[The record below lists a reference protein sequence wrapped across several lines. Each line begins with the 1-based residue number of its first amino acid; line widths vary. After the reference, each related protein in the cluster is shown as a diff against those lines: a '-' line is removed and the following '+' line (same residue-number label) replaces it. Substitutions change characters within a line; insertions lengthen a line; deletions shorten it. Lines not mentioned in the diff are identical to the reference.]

1 MKIHETEPDQ
11 IVTLQLI
18 MKIHPIVC
26 LVCSFIFVSV
36 ARADVSD
43 AVNLDQGWRLWLDP
57 KAAWQD
63 DTLYLPEDVKLKNLP
78 VNPPTGGWAVLND
91 QAGIGVS
98 LPATVEEYYFN
109 KPPARTTAST
119 SPSDIVAADG
129 YYQGVSWWYRPFTP
143 PALRPGERLVFYFPA
158 GRLRSEVYVNGKLAG
173 YSIISEAPFTADATD
188 AIKPG
193 EKNLLAVRIT
203 NPGGRLDWMDFI
215 PMTWGQYTLPATH
228 AFGGLAGGV
237 EMQVRAP
244 VSVSDFAVFNKPDP
258 RSVHIQAEIS
268 STGPAYDGPVE
279 FSIARDRDVVFIKI
293 KNVQVPP
300 DGTITTSID
309 ATVTNA
315 RLWGIDQPN
324 LYQAAATLPEL
335 AHSDRCAT
343 FGFRWVGVKGLGT
356 NAMLYLNGCRIV
368 PRSSISWGFW
378 APNGIFPDE
387 AAVGRE
393 ISAMKAIGLD
403 SLQNHR
409 HMPKAVEINGF
420 DRAGFLLYCEAGGG
434 VFTFQGAQSE
444 PPDTSVQANYDGK
457 PVELDFLNRYQLD
470 KELAMIRAYR
480 SNPCISLWTL
490 QNETDPGVN
499 NPRMRYALEQMREAD
514 PSRIVLLKSGVS
526 PRGQVWS
533 LPYSH
538 TWMKDDG
545 IGYSGWWDEHTAMDS
560 PGVWTEAM
568 YKSPDDYKYHAGNK
582 REIVVWGEMATG
594 ASPDDHTAIVNW
606 YQAHHP
612 SGYDLAVHQAI
623 LAAYEKFLDD
633 HHFRSAFPTAEML
646 FRQAGAKHYFSA
658 AHLLENA
665 RICNAV
671 DYIVLSGWESTTI
684 DDHSGLVDS
693 LRQLKA
699 DPTLIHQA
707 AQPEVLVIR
716 PRRDVIATGD
726 TAVVDVHQIN
736 EKSLT
741 GTWRLTVTASLA
753 GRKPLFHAE
762 YPVEL
767 IGGETFGQL
776 LKQDIQF
783 KVDQP
788 GLVTIHAALSP
799 KAGGPPVL
807 ERDEPLL
814 VIDPQP
820 TALKGTIACCGESD
834 ELIAAIKRQFNADAV
849 PFSPK
854 LGKVAT
860 ILLATSVG
868 APEGWQPSYTDAAV
882 ANTDDPEL
890 YKHQMWGQ
898 AGLIHTWRGLM
909 PGKITVK
916 LYLDDGY
923 MGGPGQRVF
932 DVAIN
937 DTMVAKDLDIFARA
951 SGKDRALVETFEAD
965 APEGTIRLSVPHVT
979 SDHATLAAVELRDS
993 SGQVVRAVFRDEPY
1007 TDPAGNVWTPI
1018 AQQEDDYWKPDLS
1031 AAIERARRDGTRVVL
1046 LTTGGGDAEQMAAFL
1061 AKQGLVTYSGP
1072 VGASG
1077 PSWMG
1082 FWFFGRKHWLLAGL
1096 PSNCVLDW
1104 PYQIN
1109 SGDGLMLSGY
1119 GVESVIGYGKDHDP
1133 NVGVAAAIV
1142 RCGQGQIVLLAL
1154 PGLRDSFVSGASGKF
1169 QPVTAKRLM
1178 FNALNQ

>member
-1 MKIHETEPDQ
+1 MVKTLFVVC
-11 IVTLQLI
+11 IVFPLLFI
-18 MKIHPIVC
+18 
-26 LVCSFIFVSV
+26 SF
-36 ARADVSD
+36 ARAEVSD
-43 AVNLDQGWRLWLDP
+43 ATNLDQGWRLWLDP

-63 DTLYLPEDVKLKNLP
+63 DDLYLPEDVNLTNLP
-78 VNPPTGGWAVLND
+78 VNPPTGRWAVLND
-91 QAGIGVS
+91 QAGMGVS

-109 KPPARTTAST
+109 QAPARTAAST

-143 PALRPGERLVFYFPA
+143 PALRPGERLVFYFPGA
-158 GRLRSEVYVNGKLAG
+158 RLRAEVYVNGKLVG
-173 YSIISEAPFTADATD
+173 YNIISEAPFTADATS

-193 EKNLLAVRIT
+193 KKNLLAVRIT
-203 NPGGRLDWMDFI
+203 NPGGRLDWMDFLT
-215 PMTWGQYTLPATH
+215 MTWGKYTLPATH

-244 VSVSDFAVFNKPDP
+244 VSVSDLAVFNKPDP
-258 RSVHIQAEIS
+258 RSVRVQAEIS
-268 STGPAYDGPVE
+268 STGQAYDGPVN
-279 FSIARDRDVVFIKI
+279 FSIARDRNVVFKQSI
-293 KNVQVPP
+293 NVDIPP
-300 DGTITTSID
+300 GGTITTSID
-309 ATVTNA
+309 ATVTNS
-315 RLWGIDQPN
+315 RLWDIDQPN
-324 LYQAAATLPEL
+324 LYQASATLPAV
-335 AHSDRCAT
+335 AHSDRSTT
-343 FGFRWVGVKGLGT
+343 FGFRWLEVKGLRT
-356 NAMLYLNGCRIV
+356 DAKLYLNGRRIV

-387 AAVGRE
+387 AAAGRE
-393 ISAMKAIGLD
+393 IAAMKALGLD

-409 HMPKAVEINGF
+409 HMPKAVVLDAF
-420 DRAGFLLYCEAGGG
+420 DRVGFLRYCEAGGG
-434 VFTFQGAQSE
+434 VHTFQDAQSE
-444 PPDTSVQANYDGK
+444 PPHTSVQVTYDGK

-470 KELAMIRAYR
+470 KELGMIRAFR
-480 SNPCISLWTL
+480 SHPCVSLWTL
-490 QNETDPGVN
+490 QNETDPDVN
-499 NPRMRYALEQMREAD
+499 NPRMRYALEEMREAD

-526 PRGQVWS
+526 PGGQVWS

-545 IGYSGWWDEHTAMDS
+545 NDYSGWWDEHTAMDS
-560 PGVWTEAM
+560 PGVWVDAM
-568 YKSPDDYKYHAGNK
+568 YKSPDDYKYYTDNRK
-582 REIVVWGEMATG
+582 EIVTWGEMATG
-594 ASPDDHTAIVNW
+594 ASPDDHAAIVGW
-606 YQAHHP
+606 YKAHHQT
-612 SGYDLAVHQAI
+612 GYDLSAHETI
-623 LAAYEKFLDD
+623 LAAYNKFLDD
-633 HHFRSAFPTAEML
+633 HQFRPAFPTAETL
-646 FRQAGAKHYFSA
+646 FREAGAKHYFSA

-665 RICNAV
+665 RMCNAV

-707 AQPEVLVIR
+707 AQPELLVIR
-716 PRRDVIATGD
+716 PRHYVIATGD

-736 EKSLT
+736 EKNLT
-741 GTWRLTVTASLA
+741 GSWLLRVTASMA
-753 GRKPLFHAE
+753 GREPLFHAD

-788 GLVTIHAALSP
+788 GLVTIHAALST

-820 TALKGTIACCGESD
+820 TALKGTIACCGES
-834 ELIAAIKRQFNADAV
+834 EEMIAAIKRQFNAHAV
-849 PFSPK
+849 ALSTN

-860 ILLATSVG
+860 ILLATSAG
-868 APEGWQPSYTDAAV
+868 GPEGWQSSYTDAAV
-882 ANTDDPEL
+882 ANTDDQEL
-890 YKHQMWGQ
+890 YKHQLWGE
-898 AGLIHTWRGLM
+898 AGLIHTWHGLT
-909 PGKITVK
+909 PGKATVK

-937 DTMVAKDLDIFARA
+937 DTIVAKDLDIFAEA
-951 SGKDRALVETFEAD
+951 GGKDRALVETFVVD
-965 APEGTIRLSVPHVT
+965 APAGTIRLSVPHVT

-993 SGQVVRAVFRDEPY
+993 SGKVVRAAFRDEPY

-1018 AQQEDDYWKPDLS
+1018 SQQNDDYWKPALS
-1031 AAIERARRDGTRVVL
+1031 AAIERAQHDGTRVVL
-1046 LTTGGGDAEQMAAFL
+1046 LTTGGGDAKQMAAFL
-1061 AKQGLVTYSGP
+1061 AAQGLVTYSGP
-1072 VGASG
+1072 VGSSG

-1082 FWFFGRKHWLLAGL
+1082 FWFFGRQHWLLAGL
-1096 PSNCVLDW
+1096 PSDCVLDW
-1104 PYQIN
+1104 PYQIA
-1109 SGDGLMLSGY
+1109 SGNGLMLSGS
-1119 GVESVIGYGKDHDP
+1119 GVESVIGYGKNHDP
-1133 NVGVAAAIV
+1133 NVGVAAAVVPCGEGKIV
-1142 RCGQGQIVLLAL
+1142 FLAL
-1154 PGLRDSFVSGASGKF
+1154 PGLMDSFASGASGKF